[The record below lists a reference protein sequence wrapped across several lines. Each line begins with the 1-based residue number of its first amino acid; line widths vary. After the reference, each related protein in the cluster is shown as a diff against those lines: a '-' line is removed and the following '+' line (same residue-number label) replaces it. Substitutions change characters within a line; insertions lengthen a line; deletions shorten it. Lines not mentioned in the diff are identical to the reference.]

1 MEITKTTLSLENTGS
16 FPALLLDYLAE
27 KEEIKPF
34 YSFSPTLDGFKEAI
48 QGKKNFSVSNR
59 QVLVD
64 VLEKQYKGFENSP
77 SFAILLDENTFTVT
91 TGHQLNI
98 FTGPLY
104 VIYKIITTINLSKKL
119 KKAYPDYHF
128 VPVYWMASED
138 HDFEE
143 IASFQLFGKK
153 YTWETAQTGAVGR
166 MNPKEISALLA
177 ELPDSFPL
185 FEQAYLENESLA
197 DAVRQYM
204 HALFG
209 ADGLIC
215 LDADDADLKRLFLPV
230 IEEDILTQTASQL
243 VHTRTNELE
252 ELGYK
257 AQIHARDINF
267 FYLKEGLRARI
278 IKEGENWAVK
288 DTDIVFT
295 EKEVRAEWENHPER
309 FSPNVV
315 LRPLY
320 QEMILPN
327 LAYIGGPS
335 EVPYWLQLKGVFD
348 HYGESFPILLP
359 RNFALVVTAANQKKI
374 DKLQVGIDEF
384 FDDAV
389 TLKKRYV
396 ERISEKS
403 LSLAFEMDEIGEV
416 MQRITRQASSID
428 ATLKAVVEAEQA
440 KIMHALTNLEKR
452 IKKAEERNHETAI
465 QQLLGVQDK
474 LFPNGSLQER
484 VENFLSFYKNDETF
498 LDKLKDTFDP
508 LDFQFNILN

>member
-27 KEEIKPF
+27 KEQIKPF

-48 QGKKNFSVSNR
+48 QAKNNFPTSNR

-64 VLEKQYKGFENSP
+64 VLKKQYQGIENP
-77 SFAILLDENTFTVT
+77 PALDILLDEKTFTVT

-104 VIYKIITTINLSKKL
+104 VIYKIITTLNLAQEL

-128 VPVYWMASED
+128 VPIYWMASED

-153 YTWETAQTGAVGR
+153 YTWETTQTGAVGR
-166 MNPKEISALLA
+166 MNPKELSTVLA
-177 ELPDSFPL
+177 QLPDSFPL
-185 FEQAYLENESLA
+185 FEQAYLENDTLA
-197 DAVRQYM
+197 AAVRTYM

-209 ADGLIC
+209 VDGLVC

-230 IEEDILTQTASQL
+230 IEEDLLHQTASQL
-243 VHTRTNELE
+243 VHERTIQLE
-252 ELGYK
+252 DLSYK

-267 FYLKEGLRARI
+267 FYLKDGLRARF
-278 IKEGENWAVK
+278 IKEGENWTVK

-295 EKEVRAEWENHPER
+295 ADEIRAEYEKNPER

-327 LAYIGGPS
+327 LSYIGGPS
-335 EVPYWLQLKGVFD
+335 EVPYWLQLKSVFD
-348 HYGESFPILLP
+348 HDDVPFPILLP

-384 FDDAV
+384 FDDSV

-416 MQRITRQASSID
+416 MQRIGRQAAGID

-440 KIMHALTNLEKR
+440 KIMHALSNLEKR

-484 VENFLSFYKNDETF
+484 VENFLSFYKNDAQFLEKVKKTF
-498 LDKLKDTFDP
+498 EP
-508 LDFQFNILN
+508 LHFVFNIIH